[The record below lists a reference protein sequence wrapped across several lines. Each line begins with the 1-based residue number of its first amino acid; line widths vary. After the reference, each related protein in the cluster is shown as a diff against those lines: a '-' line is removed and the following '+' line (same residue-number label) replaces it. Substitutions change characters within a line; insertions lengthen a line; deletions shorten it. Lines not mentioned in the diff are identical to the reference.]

1 MPFKDL
7 HLNKPIL
14 KAIEAS
20 GYTEPTLVWSEPS
33 LSLWYWTKNDER
45 KVTSLTLNQNG
56 RQIPIKKN

>member
-20 GYTEPTLVWSEPS
+20 GYTEPTLVQGQTIP
-33 LSLWYWTKNDER
+33 LVLAKRDEG

-56 RQIPIKKN
+56 R

>member
-20 GYTEPTLVWSEPS
+20 GYTEPTLVQGQTIP
-33 LSLWYWTKNDER
+33 LVLVKRDEG